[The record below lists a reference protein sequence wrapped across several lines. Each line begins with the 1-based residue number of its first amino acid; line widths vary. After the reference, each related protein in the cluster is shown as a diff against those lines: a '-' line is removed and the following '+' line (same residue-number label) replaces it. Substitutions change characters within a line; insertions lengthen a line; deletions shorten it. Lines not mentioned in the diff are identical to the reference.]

1 MQIRRNKAFT
11 LIELLIV
18 IVIIGILAGIIL
30 AVLNPAKQQRRA
42 REAVFQANVNK
53 YCAALM
59 ACASTTTNYDQ
70 CNLGPSA
77 GAQGEL
83 GLNAQDGN
91 PPTSTY
97 VVSTA
102 GGTVTVTGTYP
113 ADGSNPLNCV
123 GTCSYNFT
131 AGTPSPVVFSGCIIN

>member
-1 MQIRRNKAFT
+1 MQIRKNKAFT

-59 ACASTTTNYDQ
+59 ACASTTTNFDQ

-77 GAQGEL
+77 GVQGEL
-83 GLNAQDGN
+83 GLNTQDGN
-91 PPTSTY
+91 PPGSRY
-97 VVSTA
+97 ELSDD
-102 GGTVTVTGTYP
+102 GNEVTVTGTY
-113 ADGSNPLNCV
+113 DRDNSNPTDCV
-123 GTCSYNFT
+123 GTCAYDFG
-131 AGTPSPVVFSGCIIN
+131 AGTPTPVLFTGCIIN